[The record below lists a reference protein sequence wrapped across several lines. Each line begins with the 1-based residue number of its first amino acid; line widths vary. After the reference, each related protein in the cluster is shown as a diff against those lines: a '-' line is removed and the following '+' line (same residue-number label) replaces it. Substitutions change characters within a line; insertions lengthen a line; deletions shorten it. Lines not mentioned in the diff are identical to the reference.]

1 MPTIYA
7 LSDPRTDEIRYVG
20 IALDI
25 HKRYAQHISHIPSG
39 NGKKDAWMNSLKA
52 AGLLPRLLVLEAEVS
67 KKIIFDREVYWIQH
81 YLAQGEKL
89 TNILY
94 GDVVS
99 TEQQGDLL
107 TLRQAAKKTGK
118 SEKTLR
124 RWILAGKLRAS
135 KSGDRYLLTPD
146 DLEIFSPL
154 DSIEWQLRAQ
164 VTDLQERLSKVEAI
178 LELLMK
184 SE

>member
-1 MPTIYA
+1 VPTIYA

-25 HKRYAQHISHIPSG
+25 HKRYAQHISHVPSG
-39 NGKKDAWMNSLKA
+39 NEKKDDWISRLKD
-52 AGLLPRLLVLEAEVS
+52 AGLLPRLQVLEAEVS

-94 GDVVS
+94 GDAISVGQ
-99 TEQQGDLL
+99 EGELL
-107 TLRQAAKKTGK
+107 TLQQAAKKTGK

-135 KSGDRYLLTPD
+135 KSGDRYLLNPD
-146 DLEIFSPL
+146 DLEVFYPQ
-154 DSIEWQLRAQ
+154 DSIEWQLREQIA
-164 VTDLQERLSKVEAI
+164 DLQERLSKVEATLAI
-178 LELLMK
+178 LTK
-184 SE
+184 TA